1 MIGLSHILKG
11 GKCLAMVV
19 LALSAAGIQGARA
32 ERVIASVSNHRVT
45 ITANYAG
52 QELVLFGSVERDD
65 QTPPERKEYD
75 VIVTV
80 SGPTATMMTRR
91 KARVAGIWINTDY
104 REFLDVPT
112 YLAVFSNRPIADITT
127 PDIQRRQQLG
137 LNNII
142 LTQRIGTD
150 YADAVADD
158 PFRTAFL
165 RLRGE
170 RGLYRE
176 SPMGV
181 TMLTPTLFRASIPLP
196 AEVQTGTYTVDIK
209 VFSNGQLVT
218 RAETAFEIV
227 KVGFEQFVADA
238 ARQNGLA
245 YGLFTMLMALLT
257 GWFASVVF
265 RKD

>member
-1 MIGLSHILKG
+1 MDTP
-11 GKCLAMVV
+11 
-19 LALSAAGIQGARA
+19 GAHA
-32 ERVIASVSNHRVT
+32 ERLIASVSNHRVT

-65 QTPPERKEYD
+65 QTPPNRKNYD
-75 VIVTV
+75 VIVTI
-80 SGPTATMMTRR
+80 SGPPATMMTRR

-112 YLAVFSNRPIADITT
+112 YLAVFSNRPIAEIAA

-150 YADAVADD
+150 YADVIADD

-176 SPMGV
+176 SSTAV

-196 AEVQTGTYTVDIK
+196 AEVQTGTYNVDIK
-209 VFSNGQLVT
+209 VFSDGELVT
-218 RAETAFEIV
+218 RTETAFEIV

-238 ARQNGLA
+238 ARQDGLI
-245 YGLFTMLMALLT
+245 YGLVTMLMALST